1 VEGKGMDTQSVD
13 EGKRVLVV
21 DDMRINI
28 MVLSAKLKKL
38 NYRCEGAESAARAL
52 ELITTFKPDI
62 ILTDLWMPEM
72 NGDVL
77 AKKIRELPD
86 YDKRPIFVVTADI
99 SNQTGFDMSVFT
111 GVLQKPIDDAL
122 LQELLA
128 SASSSS

>member
-1 VEGKGMDTQSVD
+1 MDTQSVAD
-13 EGKRVLVV
+13 VKHVLVV

-52 ELITTFKPDI
+52 ELIPTFKPDI

-86 YDKRPIFVVTADI
+86 YAKRPIFVVTADI

-122 LQELLA
+122 LQELLS

>member
-1 VEGKGMDTQSVD
+1 MDTQSVD

-52 ELITTFKPDI
+52 ELITTFKPDM

-77 AKKIRELPD
+77 AKKTRELPG
-86 YDKRPIFVVTADI
+86 YAKLPIFVVTADI
-99 SNQTGFDMSVFT
+99 SNPTGFDMSVFT
-111 GVLQKPIDDAL
+111 GVLLKPIDDAQ

>member
-1 VEGKGMDTQSVD
+1 MDTQSVD
-13 EGKRVLVV
+13 EGTRVLVV
-21 DDMRINI
+21 DDMRINT

-52 ELITTFKPDI
+52 ELITTFKPAI

-77 AKKIRELPD
+77 AKKIRELPGCA
-86 YDKRPIFVVTADI
+86 KLPIFVVTADI
-99 SNQTGFDMSVFT
+99 SNPTGFDMSVFT
-111 GVLQKPIDDAL
+111 GVLLKPIDDAR

-128 SASSSS
+128 SATSSS

>member
-1 VEGKGMDTQSVD
+1 MGTQPAD

-28 MVLSAKLKKL
+28 MVLTAKLKKL

-52 ELITTFKPDI
+52 ELITTFSPDM

-86 YDKRPIFVVTADI
+86 YTNLPIFVVTADV
-99 SNQTGFDMSVFT
+99 SNPTGFDMSVFT
-111 GVLQKPIDDAL
+111 GVLQKPIDDAR
-122 LQELLA
+122 LQELLS
-128 SASSSS
+128 SASSPL

>member
-1 VEGKGMDTQSVD
+1 MDTQSVD
-13 EGKRVLVV
+13 EGTRVLVV

-77 AKKIRELPD
+77 AKKIRELPG
-86 YDKRPIFVVTADI
+86 YTKRPIFVVTADV
-99 SNQTGFDMSVFT
+99 SNPTGFDMSVFT
-111 GVLQKPIDDAL
+111 GVLLKPIDDAR

-128 SASSSS
+128 SAASSS

>member
-1 VEGKGMDTQSVD
+1 MDTQSVD
-13 EGKRVLVV
+13 EGTRVLVV

-86 YDKRPIFVVTADI
+86 YTKRPIFVVTADM

-128 SASSSS
+128 SAASSS

>member
-1 VEGKGMDTQSVD
+1 MDTQSVD
-13 EGKRVLVV
+13 EGTRVLVV

-86 YDKRPIFVVTADI
+86 YTKRPIFVVTADM

-122 LQELLA
+122 LQKLLA
-128 SASSSS
+128 SAASSS